1 MLYNVLVWGLV
12 AGIGHFVFI
21 GLLYGNPFVAKQYDE
36 AMKTQPSVRNWPSPG
51 KYRLIQ
57 FLGTQVEVF
66 ILALSYFLFRPAMND
81 SGWSSVMVLG
91 AVLALVRVYPRFWN
105 MWIQTTYPR
114 NLLLIEII
122 NGTLGTFAI
131 LAILEAVHG

>member
-1 MLYNVLVWGLV
+1 MFYNVLVGGLV
-12 AGIGHFVFI
+12 AGIGHFVLI

-36 AMKTQPSVRNWPSPG
+36 AMKSDPSVRKWPSPG
-51 KYRLIQ
+51 RYRLIQ
-57 FLGTQVEVF
+57 FFGTQVEVF
-66 ILALSYFLFRPAMND
+66 ILTVAYLVFRPALTF
-81 SGWSSVMVLG
+81 SAWSTVLVLG
-91 AVLALVRVYPRFWN
+91 AILASVRVYPRFWN

-131 LAILEAVHG
+131 LGILEGVHG